1 MDRAAPKFS
10 ITAQPCVLDVIAV
23 HQTVMC
29 VQVTD
34 DERWK
39 ADNVWDNP

>member
-1 MDRAAPKFS
+1 MDKAAPKFS
-10 ITAQPCVLDVIAV
+10 ITAQPCVLDVIAA

-29 VQVTD
+29 VKPLII
-34 DERWK
+34 RGGK

>member
-10 ITAQPCVLDVIAV
+10 ITAQPRVLDVIAA

-29 VQVTD
+29 VQTTD
-34 DERWK
+34 DQRWK
-39 ADNVWDNP
+39 SR

>member
-10 ITAQPCVLDVIAV
+10 ITAQPCVLDVIAA
-23 HQTVMC
+23 HQTVKC
-29 VQVTD
+29 VQTTD

-39 ADNVWDNP
+39 SR

>member
-10 ITAQPCVLDVIAV
+10 ITAQPCVLDVIAA

-29 VQVTD
+29 VQTTD
-34 DERWK
+34 DQRCK
-39 ADNVWDNP
+39 SR

>member
-10 ITAQPCVLDVIAV
+10 ITAQPCVLDVIAA

-29 VQVTD
+29 IITV
-34 DERWK
+34 R
-39 ADNVWDNP
+39 

>member
-1 MDRAAPKFS
+1 MDRAAPTFS

-29 VQVTD
+29 VQVD
-34 DERWK
+34 DDQRWK
-39 ADNVWDNP
+39 SR

>member
-10 ITAQPCVLDVIAV
+10 ITAQPCVLDVIAA

-29 VQVTD
+29 VQVAD
-34 DERWK
+34 NQRWK

>member
-10 ITAQPCVLDVIAV
+10 ITAQPFVLDVIAA

-29 VQVTD
+29 VQTTD
-34 DERWK
+34 DQRWK
-39 ADNVWDNP
+39 SR